1 MAQRMYI
8 PDLWLP
14 VAALLALAAPAGA
27 GTITADCTGML
38 DHDIYVIATDTP
50 QQDVAPLGP
59 AQVIIDD
66 EAIVLT
72 GAFGEYRF
80 MLRGGTLYHNG
91 SDTGLYCTYA
101 RRAG

>member
-1 MAQRMYI
+1 
-8 PDLWLP
+8 
-14 VAALLALAAPAGA
+14 
-27 GTITADCTGML
+27 
-38 DHDIYVIATDTP
+38 
-50 QQDVAPLGP
+50 VAPLGP
-59 AQVIIDD
+59 AQVSIDD

-101 RRAG
+101 RRDG